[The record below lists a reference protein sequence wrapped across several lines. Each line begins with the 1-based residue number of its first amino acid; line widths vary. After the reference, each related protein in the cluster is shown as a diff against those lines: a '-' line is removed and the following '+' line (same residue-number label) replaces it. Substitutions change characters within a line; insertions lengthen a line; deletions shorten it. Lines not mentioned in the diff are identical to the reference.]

1 MFVGGCSEAGK
12 RHRLTIS
19 GTAAR
24 CHRHPSSYR
33 YPPDSD
39 DTDRCDTLC
48 FILNANDE
56 IRHRNDTGYKNS
68 IKEIISG
75 LDD

>member
-1 MFVGGCSEAGK
+1 MRRSWMG
-12 RHRLTIS
+12 
-19 GTAAR
+19 
-24 CHRHPSSYR
+24 
-33 YPPDSD
+33 
-39 DTDRCDTLC
+39 DRN

-68 IKEIISG
+68 IKEIIAG